1 MSEKKNIV
9 VAVTGGIAAYKACEL
24 TSRLKKAGYEV
35 RCIMT
40 EHAQAFLTPLTLE
53 TLSGAP
59 VVSDLFVRSTQW
71 NVEHIAL
78 AKWADVFV
86 IAPATANVIGKI
98 ASGIA
103 DDFLTTC
110 VMATEAPVVVVPA
123 MNTHMYDNPI
133 NQRNMATLA
142 ELGYLFVEPVVGNL
156 ACGDEGKGKMA
167 EPCDIVRFIDNLNK
181 QDLEGLR
188 LLVTAGPTREAIDPV
203 RYLTN
208 HSSGK
213 MGYAIAEQAA
223 KRGALVTL
231 VSGPVSLP
239 TPPGVRRIDVQ
250 TAIEMREAVLAGFEQ
265 SDAVVKAAAVA
276 DYRPSEISEQKI
288 KKGEGDWQ
296 LTLVRNPDILAELG
310 QRKQQQILVG
320 FAAETNDVEQN
331 ALKKLSRKQLD
342 MIVANDLTETGS
354 GFGVD
359 TNKVTIYHADGDV
372 QRLPVM
378 SKKAVADALLDEIKT
393 IWQNQRQ
400 HQDKE

>member
-167 EPCDIVRFIDNLNK
+167 EPCDIVRFIDSLNK

-188 LLVTAGPTREAIDPV
+188 LLVTAGPTREV
-203 RYLTN
+203 
-208 HSSGK
+208 
-213 MGYAIAEQAA
+213 
-223 KRGALVTL
+223 
-231 VSGPVSLP
+231 
-239 TPPGVRRIDVQ
+239 
-250 TAIEMREAVLAGFEQ
+250 
-265 SDAVVKAAAVA
+265 
-276 DYRPSEISEQKI
+276 
-288 KKGEGDWQ
+288 
-296 LTLVRNPDILAELG
+296 LTLCGI
-310 QRKQQQILVG
+310 
-320 FAAETNDVEQN
+320 
-331 ALKKLSRKQLD
+331 
-342 MIVANDLTETGS
+342 
-354 GFGVD
+354 
-359 TNKVTIYHADGDV
+359 
-372 QRLPVM
+372 
-378 SKKAVADALLDEIKT
+378 
-393 IWQNQRQ
+393 
-400 HQDKE
+400 

>member
-1 MSEKKNIV
+1 MPEIKNVV

-40 EHAQAFLTPLTLE
+40 EHAQKFVTPLTLE

-59 VVSDLFVRSTQW
+59 VVTDLFVRAGQW

-78 AKWADVFV
+78 AKWADALV
-86 IAPATANVIGKI
+86 IAPATANIMGKI
-98 ASGIA
+98 VGGIA

-110 VMATEAPVVVVPA
+110 VMATTAPIILVPA

-133 NQRNMATLA
+133 NQRNMAALA

-167 EPCDIVRFIDNLNK
+167 EPIDIVRYIQAMAE
-181 QDLEGLR
+181 QDLDGLR

-223 KRGALVTL
+223 KRGAEVIL
-231 VSGPVSLP
+231 VSGPVQIKAP
-239 TPPGVRRIDVQ
+239 AGVKLITIQ
-250 TAIEMREAVLAGFEQ
+250 SAQEMYEAVMAHFDCC
-265 SDAVVKAAAVA
+265 DAVIKAAAVA
-276 DYRPSEISEQKI
+276 DYRPASVSPQKV

-310 QRKQQQILVG
+310 ARKQGQILVG
-320 FAAETNDVEQN
+320 LAAETNDIEQN
-331 ALKKLSRKQLD
+331 ALGKLARKHLD
-342 MIVANDLTETGS
+342 MIVANDLTDAES

-359 TNKVTIYHADGDV
+359 TNKVTIYHADGQC
-372 QRLPVM
+372 QRLPMM
-378 SKKAVADALLDEIKT
+378 SKKAVADALLEQIKILWHNT
-393 IWQNQRQ
+393 KTSSI
-400 HQDKE
+400 

>member
-1 MSEKKNIV
+1 MPEKKNIV

-24 TSRLKKAGYEV
+24 ISRLKKAGYAV
-35 RCIMT
+35 RSIMT

-59 VVSDLFVRSTQW
+59 VVSDLFVRSNEW

-98 ASGIA
+98 AGGIA

-110 VMATEAPVVVVPA
+110 VMATKAPVVIVPA
-123 MNTHMYDNPI
+123 MNTQMYDNPI

-167 EPCDIVRFIDNLNK
+167 EPCDIVRFIEEMDK
-181 QDLEGLR
+181 QDLEGMR

-223 KRGALVTL
+223 KRGAQVTL
-231 VSGPVSLP
+231 VSGPVQLQ
-239 TPPGVRRIDVQ
+239 TPPGVNRIDVVS
-250 TAIEMREAVLAGFEQ
+250 AIEMRDAVLARFEQ

-276 DYRPSEISEQKI
+276 DYRPANVSEQKV

-331 ALKKLSRKQLD
+331 ALAKLSRKHLD
-342 MIVANDLTETGS
+342 MIAANDLTEAGS

-359 TNKVTIYHADGDV
+359 TNKVTIYHADGEV

-393 IWQNQRQ
+393 IWQNQ
-400 HQDKE
+400 

>member
-1 MSEKKNIV
+1 MPEKKNIV

-40 EHAQAFLTPLTLE
+40 EHAQEFLTPLTLE

-59 VVSDLFVRSTQW
+59 VVSDLFVRSAEW

-98 ASGIA
+98 AGGIA

-110 VMATEAPVVVVPA
+110 VMATAAPVVLAPA
-123 MNTHMYDNPI
+123 MNTHMYNNPV
-133 NQRNMATLA
+133 NQRNMAMLA

-167 EPCDIVRFIDNLNK
+167 EPADIFEFIQALDK
-181 QDLEGLR
+181 RDLEGLR

-223 KRGALVTL
+223 KRGAEVIL
-231 VSGPVSLP
+231 VSGPVQLAVP
-239 TPPGVRRIDVQ
+239 HGVKRIEVL
-250 TAIEMREAVLAGFEQ
+250 TAQEMYEAVLAHF
-265 SDAVVKAAAVA
+265 DWCAAVVKAAAVA
-276 DYRPSEISEQKI
+276 DYRPAQVAEQKV

-310 QRKQQQILVG
+310 RRKQGQILVG
-320 FAAETNDVEQN
+320 FAAETNDIEQN
-331 ALKKLSRKQLD
+331 ALGKLSRKHLD
-342 MIVANDLTETGS
+342 MIVANDLTEAGS

-359 TNKVTIYHADGDV
+359 TNKVTIYHADGAC
-372 QRLPVM
+372 QKLPM
-378 SKKAVADALLDEIKT
+378 LTKKAAADELLEQIK
-393 IWQNQRQ
+393 ILWQNQ
-400 HQDKE
+400 

>member
-167 EPCDIVRFIDNLNK
+167 EPCDIVRFIDSLNK

-208 HSSGK
+208 HGSGK

-342 MIVANDLTETGS
+342 MIVANDLTEAGS

>member
-1 MSEKKNIV
+1 M
-9 VAVTGGIAAYKACEL
+9 
-24 TSRLKKAGYEV
+24 
-35 RCIMT
+35 
-40 EHAQAFLTPLTLE
+40 
-53 TLSGAP
+53 
-59 VVSDLFVRSTQW
+59 
-71 NVEHIAL
+71 
-78 AKWADVFV
+78 
-86 IAPATANVIGKI
+86 
-98 ASGIA
+98 
-103 DDFLTTC
+103 
-110 VMATEAPVVVVPA
+110 
-123 MNTHMYDNPI
+123 
-133 NQRNMATLA
+133 
-142 ELGYLFVEPVVGNL
+142 
-156 ACGDEGKGKMA
+156 
-167 EPCDIVRFIDNLNK
+167 
-181 QDLEGLR
+181 
-188 LLVTAGPTREAIDPV
+188 

-342 MIVANDLTETGS
+342 MIVANDLTEAGS

>member
-167 EPCDIVRFIDNLNK
+167 EPCDIVRFIDSLNK

-342 MIVANDLTETGS
+342 MIVANDLTEAGS

>member
-1 MSEKKNIV
+1 M
-9 VAVTGGIAAYKACEL
+9 
-24 TSRLKKAGYEV
+24 
-35 RCIMT
+35 
-40 EHAQAFLTPLTLE
+40 
-53 TLSGAP
+53 
-59 VVSDLFVRSTQW
+59 
-71 NVEHIAL
+71 
-78 AKWADVFV
+78 
-86 IAPATANVIGKI
+86 
-98 ASGIA
+98 
-103 DDFLTTC
+103 
-110 VMATEAPVVVVPA
+110 
-123 MNTHMYDNPI
+123 
-133 NQRNMATLA
+133 
-142 ELGYLFVEPVVGNL
+142 
-156 ACGDEGKGKMA
+156 
-167 EPCDIVRFIDNLNK
+167 
-181 QDLEGLR
+181 
-188 LLVTAGPTREAIDPV
+188 TAGPTREAIDPV

-342 MIVANDLTETGS
+342 MIVANDLTEAGS